1 MTTPAGF
8 APHSSG
14 LLVPEPVARRREV
27 WPRDEWKQVD
37 RAAKVLNA
45 HQVAT
50 LMRCGAPGCPDRDL
64 EAQHRPDGSLAL
76 RCGCT
81 ERILTR
87 AL

>member
-1 MTTPAGF
+1 MTPAGF
-8 APHSSG
+8 APHASG

-37 RAAKVLNA
+37 RAAKVLNGHA
-45 HQVAT
+45 IAV
-50 LMRCGAPGCPDRDL
+50 LMKCGIPGCPDPNL
-64 EAQHRPDGSLAL
+64 EARPNPDGTLAL

-81 ERILTR
+81 ERVLTR